1 MEILVDEGPGQ
12 GGEAEAAAEAALAEE
27 GPGQGG
33 EGYEPDPE
41 TSGLPV
47 PLPPPGKGAACQG
60 RGQARN
66 LTMAQIFVPRFHL
79 FAWYLRFA
87 FFGTSKPNDSYSV
100 LTKMEIWGYPN
111 GLKMVETKSF
121 PFFIGKLHIVYMSIP
136 TLALIKSSQIL
147 PWQLADWP
155 RFNLPYDPAPVTVAE
170 AQIKL
175 KLWRA

>member
-47 PLPPPGKGAACQG
+47 PLPPPGNGAACQG
-60 RGQARN
+60 RGQARI

-79 FAWYLRFA
+79 FAGYLRFCL
-87 FFGTSKPNDSYSV
+87 FRNFK
-100 LTKMEIWGYPN
+100 
-111 GLKMVETKSF
+111 
-121 PFFIGKLHIVYMSIP
+121 
-136 TLALIKSSQIL
+136 
-147 PWQLADWP
+147 
-155 RFNLPYDPAPVTVAE
+155 
-170 AQIKL
+170 AQ
-175 KLWRA
+175 